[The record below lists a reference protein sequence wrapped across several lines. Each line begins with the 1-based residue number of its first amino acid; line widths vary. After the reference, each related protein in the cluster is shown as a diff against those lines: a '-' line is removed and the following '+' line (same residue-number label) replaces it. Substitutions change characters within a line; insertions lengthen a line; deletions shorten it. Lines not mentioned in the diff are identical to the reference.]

1 VTSGT
6 VMVDSGGV
14 PGVIEAGTQPL
25 EGRRAELER
34 VVAACRS
41 GHLAGSIVTG
51 GAGIG
56 KTRLAREVAAVWSSA
71 GTVTWVAA
79 SESARRFMFGALGE
93 LAPGLDADDFGTST
107 DRIVSRLSAATAPLL
122 VVDDVHLLDDASAAV
137 VHRLALRS
145 GAVPLLI
152 TKRAGEAMPAGV
164 AAADKD
170 GLLEHVE
177 LVPLTSEAT
186 AAVLEN
192 RLGAPVERATLA
204 KLFELSGGNPA
215 VLLELVAAGSAAGS
229 LVLRGG
235 IWSWR
240 GSVPRSD
247 GLAELLQARLGSLG
261 PEARRTLE
269 LLALGEPLGL
279 RELTGAVGTDAIA
292 AVESQGLL
300 VIERQ
305 GRRRIVRSVEPL
317 FSQLVRVELGQART
331 LERLHELDR
340 LLEHVPARRSKDVLQ
355 RAVAR
360 LETGSEPGDAAAL
373 SEASKLARPDYA
385 LAERL
390 ARAALERGGGF
401 RAFDYLIDA
410 LVWQGRLEEAT
421 ELAVSVGEY
430 ASPEELAY
438 FSLRWSRMRWWM
450 TGERPHDDS
459 DSSEAVPSEAA
470 SGRALRTADRLSTVA
485 RQAAMQAAAGRGSQA
500 LPVALSV
507 LADDQSDDEGRCWAA
522 GAAMIGLGG
531 EGKVG
536 DALALVPEAY
546 ASAARLQDYNYRLLL
561 SVVDVRL
568 RRLSGDL
575 DGGLR
580 AVADLRD
587 ALAGAQD
594 PNAGI
599 VALVEA
605 EMVLATGRALEAI
618 PYCRDAA
625 AQLDQL
631 DFGGLSATA
640 HLRLAEALAFTGDTV
655 GADEQLVLASAT
667 EDRTLEL
674 FRPEQLVQKAWIQLA
689 VGGRKDGLALLGRA
703 SDLAVAQS
711 DRLVELLAHHAGV
724 RIGDF
729 RAARHVVALA
739 GSVEGAYAAAAAHHA
754 AALIERDTAGLLAAA
769 DEFTGLGALAPATDI
784 VAQAAR
790 LEQRSGQASRGRQLA
805 TRAGDLAADA
815 GGLQTPALRAVLP
828 GVSLTKRQRDVARL
842 AARGHS
848 SLEIAERLGVG
859 VRTVESHLDAAY
871 RRLGV
876 SSRKE
881 LAQLWQSN

>member
-1 VTSGT
+1 
-6 VMVDSGGV
+6 
-14 PGVIEAGTQPL
+14 L
-25 EGRRAELER
+25 
-34 VVAACRS
+34 AACRS
-41 GHLAGSIVTG
+41 ERLAGSIVTG
-51 GAGIG
+51 EAGVG
-56 KTRLAREVAAVWSSA
+56 KTRLARAVAEVWSLR
-71 GTVTWVAA
+71 GTVTWVAG
-79 SESARRFMFGALGE
+79 SESARRFMFGAFGE
-93 LAPGLDADDFGTST
+93 LVADLDGDDFGNSA
-107 DRIVSRLSAATAPLL
+107 DRIVSTLSASAAPLL
-122 VVDDVHLLDDASAAV
+122 VVDDAHLLDDASAAV
-137 VHRLALRS
+137 VHGLAVRP
-145 GAVPLLI
+145 GAVPMLI
-152 TKRAGEAMPAGV
+152 TTSAGRAVPAGV
-164 AAADKD
+164 MAAGKD

-177 LVPLTSEAT
+177 LAPLNSAAT
-186 AAVLEN
+186 AAVLQN
-192 RLGAPVERATLA
+192 RLGAPVERATA
-204 KLFELSGGNPA
+204 TKLFELSGGNPA

-229 LVLRGG
+229 LVLGGG

-247 GLAELLQARLGSLG
+247 GLAELLQSRLSGLG
-261 PEARRTLE
+261 PEAWRTLE

-292 AVESQGLL
+292 AAEAHGLL
-300 VIERQ
+300 VIERL

-317 FSQLVRVELGQART
+317 YAQLLRAELGQART
-331 LERLHELDR
+331 LQRLHELDR
-340 LLEHVPARRSKDVLQ
+340 MIEHVPARRSQDVLQ

-360 LETGSEPGDAAAL
+360 LETGVEEPGDAAVL
-373 SEASKLARPDYA
+373 TEASKLARPDYA

-410 LVWQGRLEEAT
+410 LVWQGKLEEAT
-421 ELAVSVGEY
+421 ELAASVAEY

-450 TGERPHDDS
+450 AGERPADEGDAG
-459 DSSEAVPSEAA
+459 EAVQLETAESV
-470 SGRALRTADRLSTVA
+470 GLRTADHLSTVA
-485 RQAAMQAAAGRGSQA
+485 RQAAMEAAAGRGAQA
-500 LPVALSV
+500 LTVALSV
-507 LADDQSDDEGRCWAA
+507 LADDRCEDEGRCWAA

-531 EGKVG
+531 DGRVS

-575 DGGLR
+575 GGGSQ

-594 PNAGI
+594 PNSGI
-599 VALVEA
+599 VALIEA

-655 GADEQLVLASAT
+655 GADEQLLLASAT
-667 EDRTLEL
+667 EDHTLEL
-674 FRPEQLVQKAWIQLA
+674 FRPEQLVQKAWLQLA
-689 VGGRKDGLALLGRA
+689 SGGRKEGLALLGRA
-703 SDLAVAQS
+703 SALAVAQT
-711 DRLVELLAHHAGV
+711 DRLVELLACHAGV
-724 RIGDF
+724 RAGDHS
-729 RAARHVVALA
+729 AARHLVVLA
-739 GSVEGAYAAAAAHHA
+739 DSVEGAFALSAARHA
-754 AALIERDTAGLLAAA
+754 AALIGRDPAGLLAAA
-769 DEFTGLGALAPATDI
+769 DEFAGIGALAQQADA

-790 LEQRSGQASRGRQLA
+790 LEQRSGDAGRARQLA
-805 TRAGDLAADA
+805 TRAADIAADT
-815 GGLQTPALRAVLP
+815 GGIQTPALRAAQP
-828 GVSLTKRQRDVARL
+828 GVALTKRQRDVARL
-842 AARGHS
+842 AARGYS

-876 SSRKE
+876 SNRKE
-881 LAQLWQSN
+881 LAQLWRSN

>member
-1 VTSGT
+1 
-6 VMVDSGGV
+6 MVDSGGV

-485 RQAAMQAAAGRGSQA
+485 RQAAMQAAAG
-500 LPVALSV
+500 
-507 LADDQSDDEGRCWAA
+507 
-522 GAAMIGLGG
+522 AAMIGLGG

>member
-1 VTSGT
+1 
-6 VMVDSGGV
+6 
-14 PGVIEAGTQPL
+14 
-25 EGRRAELER
+25 
-34 VVAACRS
+34 
-41 GHLAGSIVTG
+41 
-51 GAGIG
+51 
-56 KTRLAREVAAVWSSA
+56 
-71 GTVTWVAA
+71 
-79 SESARRFMFGALGE
+79 
-93 LAPGLDADDFGTST
+93 
-107 DRIVSRLSAATAPLL
+107 
-122 VVDDVHLLDDASAAV
+122 
-137 VHRLALRS
+137 
-145 GAVPLLI
+145 
-152 TKRAGEAMPAGV
+152 
-164 AAADKD
+164 
-170 GLLEHVE
+170 
-177 LVPLTSEAT
+177 
-186 AAVLEN
+186 
-192 RLGAPVERATLA
+192 
-204 KLFELSGGNPA
+204 
-215 VLLELVAAGSAAGS
+215 
-229 LVLRGG
+229 
-235 IWSWR
+235 
-240 GSVPRSD
+240 
-247 GLAELLQARLGSLG
+247 LGSLG
-261 PEARRTLE
+261 PEARRGFE

-292 AVESQGLL
+292 AVEAHGLL
-300 VIERQ
+300 MIERQ

-317 FSQLVRVELGQART
+317 FSQLVRAELGQART

-340 LLEHVPARRSKDVLQ
+340 MLERVPARRSQDVLQ

-421 ELAVSVGEY
+421 ELAESVGAY

-450 TGERPHDDS
+450 TGERPS
-459 DSSEAVPSEAA
+459 DVSGGGEAVPPDEPATGA
-470 SGRALRTADRLSTVA
+470 MPRADRLSTAA
-485 RQAAMQAAAGRGSQA
+485 RQAAMQAAAGRASQA
-500 LPVALSV
+500 LPMALSV

-531 EGKVG
+531 EGKVA
-536 DALALVPEAY
+536 DALRLVPEAY

-561 SVVDVRL
+561 SVVEVRL
-568 RRLSGDL
+568 RRLAGDL
-575 DGGLR
+575 EGGKR
-580 AVADLRD
+580 AVADLRE

-599 VALVEA
+599 VALAEA

-618 PYCRDAA
+618 PYCREAA

-640 HLRLAEALAFTGDTV
+640 HLRLAEALALTGDTV
-655 GADEQLVLASAT
+655 GAEEQLALAVAT

-674 FRPEQLVQKAWIQLA
+674 FRPEQLVQKAWIRLA
-689 VGGRKDGLALLGRA
+689 SGERKEGVALLGRA
-703 SDLAVAQS
+703 CDLAVAQS
-711 DRLVELLAHHAGV
+711 DRPVELLAHHAGA
-724 RIGDF
+724 RIGDL
-729 RAARHVVALA
+729 RAARHAVALA
-739 GSVEGAYAAAAAHHA
+739 RSVEGGYAAAAAHHA
-754 AALIERDTAGLLAAA
+754 SALIGRDTAGLLAAA
-769 DEFTGLGALAPATDI
+769 DEFTGIGALAPVADI

-790 LEQRSGQASRGRQLA
+790 LEQRSGQASRARQLA
-805 TRAGDLAADA
+805 TRAADIAADA
-815 GGLQTPALRAVLP
+815 GGLQTPALRAALP

-881 LAQLWQSN
+881 LAQLWHGN